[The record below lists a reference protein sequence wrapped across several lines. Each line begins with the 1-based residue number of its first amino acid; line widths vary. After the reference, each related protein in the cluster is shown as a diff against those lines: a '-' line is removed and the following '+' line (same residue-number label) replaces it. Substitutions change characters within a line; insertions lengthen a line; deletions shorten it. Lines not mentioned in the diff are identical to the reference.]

1 MLNIEKFMLL
11 TIPYADPLTEV
22 ESLFLKARTALT
34 LVEFERTHTVR
45 FAPADAT
52 KAWDYE
58 NPLIKVEQSR
68 LPDAVGLNEA
78 FKKLPKFHDKPVSA
92 ALGNKKLDP
101 AKGIAAEFARQ
112 GILAGDPK
120 QYQLVATDALE
131 AVRDDLGLA
140 LRDQREVTK
149 EDRVLLEVIEAINA
163 TQFLLGSQ
171 QPEWSTQQFSAQV
184 HRYPSG
190 HPVVAQLVKDTSSMS
205 SLMEKSKLAQIYQK
219 MPA

>member
-1 MLNIEKFMLL
+1 MLL

-34 LVEFERTHTVR
+34 LVEFERSQTTR
-45 FAPADAT
+45 FTPVDAT
-52 KAWDYE
+52 KAVHYE
-58 NPLIKVEQSR
+58 NPLIKAEQSR
-68 LPDAVGLNEA
+68 LPDAVALNEA

-112 GILAGDPK
+112 GILAGAPK

-171 QPEWSTQQFSAQV
+171 QPKWSTQHLSAEEQ
-184 HRYPSG
+184 RCPSG
-190 HPVVAQLVKDTSSMS
+190 PPAFAPLVEDT
-205 SLMEKSKLAQIYQK
+205 L
-219 MPA
+219 